1 MEKKG
6 EIKEGVYPLF
16 TPLSRSESIR
26 CKTSHGKT
34 QQISIKWKMETRKKY
49 NTGIILSS

>member
-26 CKTSHGKT
+26 CKTSKEDASKFPLGEKCE
-34 QQISIKWKMETRKKY
+34 KWKNERK
-49 NTGIILSS
+49 NTIKV